1 MSVSFELPSSV
12 AALIVGMQP
21 LLTAVGAA
29 LFLNERLTRT
39 QWFGQ
44 ALGILGVALVVERKM
59 SLDINGIAGVL
70 ACLVALAAMTIGTLW
85 QKRFCTA
92 MDLRS
97 DSAIQFA
104 AAAALTG
111 LASLVVETHR
121 IAWTTDLFI
130 ALGSLIFVSSL
141 GATTLLY
148 ILIRRGAASRVSSLF
163 YLVPIVAAILEYLI
177 FREEFGPI
185 TVLGMALAS
194 TGVMMITMAPRPGLA
209 RAGCHT
215 CPVTARGAASG
226 CRCTTPVGGDLFP
239 VDLVGL
245 SIGGEWLLEVE
256 GVGARS
262 VVVQMFQTP
271 AARLVGRAFGIRP
284 PHHIGRPPVG
294 LDEPA
299 FLAVFL
305 QRLAMKAVIG
315 ERHQRFDVFPH
326 EQGLRNRAIQFFVG
340 AGIKARMRHRAARGL
355 LWRKAGC

>member
-1 MSVSFELPSSV
+1 MLLWSTGYISARLGLPYIEPFTFLTLRFGAVALLLAIIACATSAPWPTRISDILRTAVAGCLIHGVFLGSVFVSVSFELPSSV

-194 TGVMMITMAPRPGLA
+194 TGVMMITMAPR
-209 RAGCHT
+209 R
-215 CPVTARGAASG
+215 
-226 CRCTTPVGGDLFP
+226 D
-239 VDLVGL
+239 
-245 SIGGEWLLEVE
+245 
-256 GVGARS
+256 
-262 VVVQMFQTP
+262 
-271 AARLVGRAFGIRP
+271 
-284 PHHIGRPPVG
+284 
-294 LDEPA
+294 
-299 FLAVFL
+299 
-305 QRLAMKAVIG
+305 
-315 ERHQRFDVFPH
+315 
-326 EQGLRNRAIQFFVG
+326 
-340 AGIKARMRHRAARGL
+340 
-355 LWRKAGC
+355 